1 MFIFFCFSVSR
12 GQIPSYYQNINLNLT
27 GDQLKNELSNLIST
41 THQTQVEYT
50 SSVSIDTWDV
60 IKVSDGFSSDTLN
73 ARTIAIFAFI
83 SSIPFN
89 LIYCLIQVQI

>member
-12 GQIPSYYQNINLNLT
+12 GQIPSYYQNINLNLS

-50 SSVSIDTWDV
+50 SSVSEQLTEPSGDQSVLDFV
-60 IKVSDGFSSDTLN
+60 PRSHQS
-73 ARTIAIFAFI
+73 IAA
-83 SSIPFN
+83 
-89 LIYCLIQVQI
+89 